1 MKSRIIAE
9 PLLIDSRSPYLRDFK
24 FYCFNGEPKV
34 FYITSDKGGS
44 LPTRQDFFDINGN
57 HIDLEEAHYS
67 SNPVKTPDLPSNLD
81 EMVSIAR
88 KLAKDTYH
96 IRVDFYEVDGKV
108 YIGELT
114 LMEAGGYCSF
124 KPDEW
129 NTKLGSWI
137 KLPIDK

>member
-44 LPTRQDFFDINGN
+44 LPTRQDFYDINGN
-57 HIDLEEAHYS
+57 HLDLEDAHYS
-67 SNPVKTPDLPSNLD
+67 SNPVKAPDLPTNLD
-81 EMVSIAR
+81 EMVAIAR

-124 KPDEW
+124 KPDVW

-137 KLPIDK
+137 KLPNDK

>member
-1 MKSRIIAE
+1 MLGCDIT
-9 PLLIDSRSPYLRDFK
+9 DYK

-44 LPTRQDFFDINGN
+44 LPTRQDFYDINGN
-57 HIDLEEAHYS
+57 HLDLEDAHYS
-67 SNPVKTPDLPSNLD
+67 SNPVKAPDLPTNLD
-81 EMVSIAR
+81 EMVAIAR

-108 YIGELT
+108 YVGELT

-124 KPDEW
+124 
-129 NTKLGSWI
+129 
-137 KLPIDK
+137 